1 MVMTM
6 QKYLKL
12 LRVHHYVKNILVI
25 AAAGCSGKMFEGGKF
40 PNAILGI
47 AVFCMIS
54 SAVYIINDIRDIERD
69 KLHPVKRKRPIASGE
84 VSVKSAAVIA
94 SVLIAG
100 AGLLSVWVFGVKP
113 SVLPMLYIAV
123 NFAYSMGLKNI
134 PVLDI
139 TILVSGFIIR
149 LLYGAIITDTV
160 ISYWLYLC
168 VMAMAFY
175 LALGKRRNEL
185 KLNKDTRK
193 VLDFYPDS
201 FLDKNM
207 YVCLALANVFYA
219 LWSVDD
225 KTVALYNNKYMVFTV
240 PVVFLICMKYS
251 LDVERNSSGD
261 PAEVLFSD
269 KTLMLL
275 CVLYIAGMFMILY
288 L

>member
-1 MVMTM
+1 M

-123 NFAYSMGLKNI
+123 NFAYSMGLKNV

-139 TILVSGFIIR
+139 TI
-149 LLYGAIITDTV
+149 
-160 ISYWLYLC
+160 
-168 VMAMAFY
+168 
-175 LALGKRRNEL
+175 
-185 KLNKDTRK
+185 
-193 VLDFYPDS
+193 
-201 FLDKNM
+201 
-207 YVCLALANVFYA
+207 
-219 LWSVDD
+219 
-225 KTVALYNNKYMVFTV
+225 
-240 PVVFLICMKYS
+240 
-251 LDVERNSSGD
+251 
-261 PAEVLFSD
+261 
-269 KTLMLL
+269 
-275 CVLYIAGMFMILY
+275 
-288 L
+288 

>member
-1 MVMTM
+1 MAG
-6 QKYLKL
+6 KYFRL
-12 LRVHHYVKNILVI
+12 LRVHHYVKNILVM
-25 AAAGCSGKMFEGGKF
+25 AASGCSGTMFEDGKF
-40 PNAILGI
+40 LHALLGF

-69 KLHPVKRKRPIASGE
+69 KIHPVKCKRPLASGE
-84 VSVKSAAVIA
+84 VSVKTAVIIA
-94 SVLIAG
+94 SALIMIAVMISVCMFG
-100 AGLLSVWVFGVKP
+100 IKSSLLPVI
-113 SVLPMLYIAV
+113 YIAV
-123 NFAYSMGLKNI
+123 NIAYSTGLKNI

-139 TILVSGFIIR
+139 AVLVSGFIMR
-149 LLYGAIITDTV
+149 LLYGALITDIE
-160 ISYWLYLC
+160 ISHWLYLS

-185 KLNKDTRK
+185 RMSINTREVLN
-193 VLDFYPDS
+193 FYSES

-219 LWSVDD
+219 LWSVDE
-225 KTVALYNNKYMVFTV
+225 KTMLRYNSRYLIFTV
-240 PVVFLICMKYS
+240 PVILLICMKYS

-269 KTLMLL
+269 KILMVL
-275 CVLYIAGMFMILY
+275 CVIYLVGMFSILY